1 MSIESIKAIDK
12 VSKKIPVRETF
23 EGNEEMW
30 DTLHEYLDSGD
41 LKDAQIMLQALA
53 AEHPEYEDELYDRYY
68 ELDAII
74 FDELYG

>member
-1 MSIESIKAIDK
+1 MSIESIKAIDR
-12 VSKKIPVRETF
+12 VSRKIPVRETF

-30 DTLHEYLDSGD
+30 DSLHEYLDSGD
-41 LKDAQIMLQALA
+41 LKNAQIMLQALA
-53 AEHPEYEDELYDRYY
+53 VEHPEYEDELYDMYY